1 MVRLLPCPILAAV
14 DCVRTGHGS
23 QALAGKWASRP
34 GTIGMVWLYGQVTVP
49 YRGRVIHVLDRSLYE
64 VAEYEVADAVS
75 EVLYRTSTQVRE
87 TTERK

>member
-1 MVRLLPCPILAAV
+1 MVRLRPCPILAAV

-64 VAEYEVADAVS
+64 VADAVS

>member
-1 MVRLLPCPILAAV
+1 MVRLRPCPILAVV

-64 VAEYEVADAVS
+64 VADAVS